1 MGVIHG
7 QWDHHW
13 RTQSPPCYRREE
25 RQYDGKHTN
34 LIMPIQYFCMRRTH
48 PEPHTRHTK
57 SNENE
62 CYEVDNQLSH
72 GPAKPTTMQQSHLSE
87 ERNLTIVARSRLYLH
102 LMELSVRGCSIVKIG
117 TREHH
122 QRVTPCGNVAQQ
134 IIRIHLRKCHR
145 LPALVGFELV
155 KTHDTCSK
163 DLSVFRLY
171 HSSHLPIIST

>member
-1 MGVIHG
+1 MVSRIITGGRKAHPVIAVKSVNTMVNTPILLCQFNTFVCVG
-7 QWDHHW
+7 
-13 RTQSPPCYRREE
+13 RTQ
-25 RQYDGKHTN
+25 N
-34 LIMPIQYFCMRRTH
+34 
-48 PEPHTRHTK
+48 PHTRHTK

-62 CYEVDNQLSH
+62 CYEVDYQLLH
-72 GPAKPTTMQQSHLSE
+72 GPAKPTTMQQPHLSE
-87 ERNLTIVARSRLYLH
+87 ERNLTIVVHSRLYLH

-122 QRVTPCGNVAQQ
+122 QRVTPCGNVTQQ
-134 IIRIHLRKCHR
+134 ISRIHLRKCHR